1 MGLTL
6 PLIFLCFAWLV
17 AAILASRATVQREMK
32 VRDGLQTREAS
43 VWVATA
49 YLLSTILG
57 IFMGRVLSASPDG
70 SQTGIATI
78 AVVFGIW
85 ATFVALQL
93 LTNYGR
99 DVENLPRAP
108 FRWVPEERRLTAP
121 PAIQLAHEA
130 KIGDRFVA
138 MELRAFYW
146 NRFYSVFIKDR
157 MLCGA
162 KAQFGAS
169 NIALNSRGIARS
181 LKFDPK
187 GYVSTC
193 TPALYSDLDVTSPAF
208 LTADSANFQIALSEI
223 SSIEL
228 KSSEAVKTDAGF
240 GLGGLRQ
247 SGALVI
253 SLKSG
258 TTRQLILLG
267 DQDGATLKL
276 RLDDL
281 IRSPVSVPSETTPT

>member
-6 PLIFLCFAWLV
+6 PLIFLCCTWLI
-17 AAILASRATVQREMK
+17 AARLASRATVQRELK
-32 VRDGLQTREAS
+32 VRHGLQTREANI
-43 VWVATA
+43 WVATA
-49 YLLSTILG
+49 YLLSAILG
-57 IFMGRVLSASPDG
+57 IFVGRVLSASTDG
-70 SQTGIATI
+70 SKTGIATI

-85 ATFVALQL
+85 ATFIVVQL
-93 LTNYGR
+93 LTNYDR
-99 DVENLPRAP
+99 IVENLPREP
-108 FRWVPEERRLTAP
+108 FRWVPEERRLPAP

-130 KIGDRFVA
+130 KFGDRFVA
-138 MELRAFYW
+138 MELMPFYW
-146 NRFYSVFIKDR
+146 NHFYSVFIMDR

-162 KAQFGAS
+162 KAQFGAA
-169 NIALNSRGIARS
+169 NIALNSRGVARS

-193 TPALYSDLDVTSPAF
+193 TPALYNDLDVTSPVF

-228 KSSEAVKTDAGF
+228 KSSEAVKIDAGF

-253 SLKSG
+253 LLKSG

-267 DQDGATLKL
+267 DQDGAILKL
-276 RLDDL
+276 RLDGL
-281 IRSPVSVPSETTPT
+281 IRSPLLVPSETSPT